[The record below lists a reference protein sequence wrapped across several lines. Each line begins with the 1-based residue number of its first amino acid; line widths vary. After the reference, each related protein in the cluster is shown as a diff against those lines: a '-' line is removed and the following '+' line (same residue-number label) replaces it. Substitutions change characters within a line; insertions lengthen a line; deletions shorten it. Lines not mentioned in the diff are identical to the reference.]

1 MFCFYPLRQKESF
14 ELKRDSVV
22 SEEVSEV
29 PSLK

>member
-1 MFCFYPLRQKESF
+1 MFCFYPLREKESF
-14 ELKRDSVV
+14 DFKRDSVV